1 MPTFDN
7 FEQMGRES
15 HRIEESEVDNVL
27 HRTDRVTF
35 FGNRLCPYA
44 HVAWWSLLEK
54 NIAFD
59 YVHIDLGT
67 HKPDWYKSKIN
78 PYGTV
83 PTLYDHGKAVFESV
97 IIAEYLEEKF
107 GAKGTRLLSTDPHER
122 AAVRLLITHF
132 RERTLPPLYRLLKA
146 QTPAEAKLAKV
157 SLQFF
162 KTPSIFH
169 SMYGVGPLPV
179 VFFRCPAY
187 GLSHFGGSQRTYL
200 NRYDSFAR
208 KVALC
213 ALYPILP
220 SFLSFPPAAHTQE
233 LVLVEM
239 LALELLYSKRIPN
252 HSTSTRIKPN
262 PSSPS
267 SPASSP
273 SAGPF
278 FLGSTFSLAE
288 ICIFPFLQRLSIAL
302 QHYRGLNVLQSTHLP
317 CLQAAYDKIQER
329 PAWKA
334 TAQSS
339 AFYIAVYESY
349 ANPAPSSAAGGQKSE
364 RGGWGWKVA
373 SVVSLAGATLPVVS
387 VLSFASFLLGVGIGW
402 SYRKGPARTGK
413 FVTIG

>member
-146 QTPAEAKLAKV
+146 QTPAEAKLAK
-157 SLQFF
+157 
-162 KTPSIFH
+162 
-169 SMYGVGPLPV
+169 
-179 VFFRCPAY
+179 
-187 GLSHFGGSQRTYL
+187 
-200 NRYDSFAR
+200 
-208 KVALC
+208 
-213 ALYPILP
+213 
-220 SFLSFPPAAHTQE
+220 E